1 MKRFFE
7 KPQVTLTNLV
17 KNSLNF
23 GSVKRSFMKLLN
35 KVATLK
41 SKFLRATHS
50 KFVTQDVS
58 KAIMLRTKLENQ
70 FLKTGTVF
78 KGATIKYNKQKNIYV
93 SPAEKAKQNYYK
105 N

>member
-1 MKRFFE
+1 M
-7 KPQVTLTNLV
+7 TLTNLV

-41 SKFLRATHS
+41 SKFLRANHS
-50 KFVTQDVS
+50 KFVMKDVS

-70 FLKTGTVF
+70 FLKKGTVF
-78 KGATIKYNKQKNIYV
+78 KGATTKHNKQKNIYV
-93 SPAEKAKQNYYK
+93 SLAEKAKQNYYK
-105 N
+105 S

>member
-41 SKFLRATHS
+41 SKFLRANHS
-50 KFVTQDVS
+50 KFVMKDVS

-70 FLKTGTVF
+70 FLKKGTVF
-78 KGATIKYNKQKNIYV
+78 KGATTKYNKQKNIYV
-93 SPAEKAKQNYYK
+93 SLAEKAKQNYYK
-105 N
+105 S